1 MFKISMHDKTY
12 VYLRG
17 CSSFEAVILVHQVN
31 GTDFLNVAKMYV
43 IMHNV
48 YYYIIDCSGVEL
60 NYSVVSTF
68 LKIHDIIFSLTYVRN
83 ERRRGRRRRTTTM
96 E

>member
-1 MFKISMHDKTY
+1 MHDKTH
-12 VYLRG
+12 VYLKG

-31 GTDFLNVAKMYV
+31 GTHFLNVAKVYV

-48 YYYIIDCSGVEL
+48 YYYIIESSGVEL
-60 NYSVVSTF
+60 SYSVVSTF

-83 ERRRGRRRRTTTM
+83 EMIKRKKQQRNDQM
-96 E
+96 